1 MSTNRLGEEKI
12 SKLLWEFSFPATVGM
27 LVNAVYNVVDRL
39 FIGHAP
45 HLGQLGLAALTIVFP
60 MMMILMAFAI
70 MIGVGGSTLFSIHMG
85 RGEPKE
91 AEKYLGSA
99 VTIMAAVSL
108 AFTVLG
114 LVFMDPLLQLFGADA
129 QVLPLAR
136 EYLMVILFGA
146 LFQTVSMGLNNF
158 IRANGSP
165 NIAMVTM
172 IIGAGFNIIFDAVF
186 ILGFGW
192 GLAGAAWATIGGQA
206 LSALWCVLYFVR
218 SKNTRLRLRYMVPNF
233 KRIGRIFSTG
243 FPALIMNI
251 VGSVLNVFLNWQLM
265 AYGGNIAISA
275 MGIVNS
281 LQTFLVMPVIG
292 INQGVQPIISYNFGA
307 RKIKRVHRALTQAM
321 GAATVVCL
329 VGWLLTRFCPG
340 LLASIF
346 TGDQEL
352 IGLTG
357 VFVSRWFACL
367 IIVGAQ
373 IIGANYFQAI
383 GKPAISTFLTMS
395 RQVLLLIPLIYLLP
409 RLWGRDGILFAA
421 PISDVVSFLLVMIW
435 LFLYMRRQE
444 RRFIG
449 KTAAEEVPPETASAE
464 AES

>member
-12 SKLLWEFSFPATVGM
+12 SKLLWEFSFPATIGM

-45 HLGQLGLAALTIVFP
+45 HLGQLGLAALTIAFP

-85 RGEPKE
+85 KKEPEE

-99 VTIMAAVSL
+99 VTCMIGISVI
-108 AFTVLG
+108 FTILG
-114 LVFMDPLLQLFGADA
+114 LVFIDPLLQLFGADA
-129 QVLPLAR
+129 EVLPMAR
-136 EYLMVILFGA
+136 EYLSVILLGT
-146 LFQTVSMGLNNF
+146 LFQTLSMGFNNF

-172 IIGAGFNIIFDAVF
+172 FIGAGFNIIFDAIF

-206 LSALWCVLYFVR
+206 LSALWCVLYFLR
-218 SKNTRLRLRYMVPNF
+218 SKNTRLRLRYMIPNW
-233 KRIGRIFSTG
+233 KRIGKIFTTG
-243 FPALIMNI
+243 FPALVMNI
-251 VGSVLNVFLNWQLM
+251 VGSVLNVFLNRQLM
-265 AYGGNIAISA
+265 NYGGNIAISA

-292 INQGVQPIISYNFGA
+292 INQGAQPIISYNFGA
-307 RKIKRVHRALTQAM
+307 RKIKRVHKALYQAM
-321 GAATVVCL
+321 GAATVICL
-329 VGWLLTRFCPG
+329 VGWVLTRFCPG

-346 TGDQEL
+346 TGDAEL
-352 IGLTG
+352 IDVTS

-367 IIVGAQ
+367 ILVGAQ
-373 IIGANYFQAI
+373 IVGSNYFQAI

-395 RQVLLLIPLIYLLP
+395 RQVLLLIPLIYFLP
-409 RLWGRDGILFAA
+409 LLWGRDGILFAA
-421 PISDVVSFLLVMIW
+421 PMSDVISFLLVMTW
-435 LFLYMRRQE
+435 LFCYMRRQK
-444 RRFIG
+444 RKFAG
-449 KTAAEEVPPETASAE
+449 EETTVSA
-464 AES
+464 

>member
-1 MSTNRLGEEKI
+1 MSANRLGEEKI

-27 LVNAVYNVVDRL
+27 LVNAIYNVVDRL

-45 HLGQLGLAALTIVFP
+45 HLGQLGLAALTIAFP

-85 RGEPKE
+85 RGEPRQ
-91 AEKYLGSA
+91 AERYLGSA
-99 VTIMAAVSL
+99 VSIMIAVSVV
-108 AFTVLG
+108 FTVLG
-114 LVFMDPLLQLFGADA
+114 LIFIDPLLQLFGADA
-129 QVLPLAR
+129 EVLPLAR
-136 EYLMVILFGA
+136 EYLSVILYGT

-172 IIGAGFNIIFDAVF
+172 FIGAGFNIIFDAVF

-192 GLAGAAWATIGGQA
+192 GLSGAAWATIGGQA
-206 LSALWCVLYFVR
+206 LSAVWCLIYFAR
-218 SKNTRLRLRYMVPNF
+218 SKNTRLRLRHMLPDLR
-233 KRIGRIFSTG
+233 RIGKIFATG

-265 AYGGNIAISA
+265 AYGGNVAISA

-307 RKIKRVHRALTQAM
+307 RKIKRVHTALYQAM
-321 GAATVVCL
+321 GAATVICL
-329 VGWLLTRFCPG
+329 IGWVLTRFCPE

-346 TGDQEL
+346 TGDGEL
-352 IGLTG
+352 IEVTG
-357 VFVSRWFACL
+357 IFVSRWFACL
-367 IIVGAQ
+367 VIIGSQIVGS
-373 IIGANYFQAI
+373 NYFQAI
-383 GKPAISTFLTMS
+383 GKPTVSTFLTMS

-409 RLWGRDGILFAA
+409 RFWGRDGILLAA
-421 PISDVVSFLLVMIW
+421 PISDAVSFLLVMTW
-435 LFLYMRRQE
+435 LFVYMRRQK
-444 RRFIG
+444 RRFASLPPVEPSAD
-449 KTAAEEVPPETASAE
+449 TADATVK
-464 AES
+464 